1 VPIEKVEAFYQQTRC
16 LAKEER
22 NKLFPSH
29 PWFTDGAP
37 IGFANV
43 LAIAKK
49 TWLTNDVPSN
59 NNIINGFL

>member
-1 VPIEKVEAFYQQTRC
+1 M
-16 LAKEER
+16 
-22 NKLFPSH
+22 
-29 PWFTDGAP
+29 DGAF